1 MQVRIVV
8 QEVVTGFRMEH
19 RLDGIMQEKVEKVHL
34 IILYYRVV
42 AEGSLLEMEIME
54 DLEEVE
60 DLELGIIVMGNL
72 VVVEVEVED
81 IQVEMEDSLVQ
92 IMEEVE
98 DPSML
103 QVVLL

>member
-1 MQVRIVV
+1 
-8 QEVVTGFRMEH
+8 
-19 RLDGIMQEKVEKVHL
+19 
-34 IILYYRVV
+34 
-42 AEGSLLEMEIME
+42 MEIME

-60 DLELGIIVMGNL
+60 DLELGIIVMGDL
-72 VVVEVEVED
+72 VVVEVED
-81 IQVEMEDSLVQ
+81 IQVEMEDYLIQ